1 MVLEMIGVTGA
12 GMYFVGRPKKSKLLR
27 HKRRGPKQELVMP
40 FTGGGRAQ
48 QMKEFSADNVGA
60 KSQRKILNDR
70 NMNVSLVS
78 MALAGAGNVFYPPLT
93 LLSLPGIAYITQFA
107 IREAWRSLARDRR
120 LTVDSLSALMK
131 ILLVVNGYF
140 FIASFSVFMFSLNR
154 KLLDK
159 ISDDS
164 KKNIIDVF
172 KQQPSSVWVLA
183 GDVEREIPFEQLKS
197 GDIVVVG
204 AGGTIPVD
212 GVIADGSASVDQH
225 ILTGESQPAEKGQGD
240 EVFALTLV
248 LAGRICIEVR
258 ETGERTTAAQI
269 ANILNNTISTK
280 TDVQLWSKEI
290 SDRTVLPTFAL
301 GAIAFP
307 FLGRTGALGLV
318 NSHFKYR
325 ATIASS
331 IGVLNYLDK
340 ASHHGILVKDGH
352 TFEVL
357 KNVDTLVFDK
367 TGTLTEEQ
375 PTVETIHA
383 LGELNEQEV
392 LRLAAAAETRQRHPI
407 ARAISDK
414 AAAMGVELPEI
425 EEAAYKVGYGLTVGV
440 EGKLVRVGS
449 LRFMREEG
457 VAIPPSLYATQERC
471 HERGSPMVAVASGD
485 TVVGAIELMATVRAG
500 TRAIIRELVEQC
512 GVQST
517 YIISGDHEA
526 PTRRL
531 AEELGIDGYFAE
543 VLPEKKGE
551 LVAGLRRSGK
561 SVCYIGDGINDAIAL
576 QEADVSISIRG
587 ASTVATDSAQIVLMD
602 QTLERLPYLFKMGRR
617 FSGHMRQVTTVVMIP
632 SLVSAGGALFFP
644 KLALIQSL
652 FFPQIGLLLGIA
664 AALRPVV
671 GTQEDGKT

>member
-12 GMYFVGRPKKSKLLR
+12 GMYIVGRPKKSKLLR
-27 HKRRGPKQELVMP
+27 QKRRGPKKDLVMP
-40 FTGGGRAQ
+40 FTGSAREQ
-48 QMKEFSADNVGA
+48 QIKEFSADNVEG
-60 KSQRKILNDR
+60 KSQRKKLNDR
-70 NMNVSLVS
+70 NMNVALVS

-107 IREAWRSLARDRR
+107 IREGLRSLMRDRK
-120 LTVDSLSALMK
+120 LTVDSLSAIMK
-131 ILLVVNGYF
+131 ILLVANGYF
-140 FIASFSVFMFSLNR
+140 FFASFSVFMFCLNR

-172 KQQPSSVWVLA
+172 KQQPSTVWVLA
-183 GDVEREIPFEQLKS
+183 GGVEFEIPFEQLKR
-197 GDIVVVG
+197 GDVVVVG
-204 AGGTIPVD
+204 AGGVIPVD
-212 GVIADGSASVDQH
+212 GVIADGTASVDQH

-248 LAGRICIEVR
+248 LAGKILVDVR
-258 ETGERTTAAQI
+258 ETGERTTAAEI

-290 SDRTVLPTFAL
+290 SDRTVLPTFVLGVIAL
-301 GAIAFP
+301 P

-325 ATIASS
+325 ATIASA

-357 KNVDTLVFDK
+357 KTVDTLVFDK

-375 PTVETIHA
+375 PTVASIHA
-383 LGELNEQEV
+383 IGGVSEEEV
-392 LRLAAAAETRQRHPI
+392 LRLAAGAETRQRHPI
-407 ARAISDK
+407 ARAILDR
-414 AAAMGVELPEI
+414 AEAMGLQLPVV
-425 EEAAYKVGYGLTVGV
+425 EEAAYKVGYGLTVGI
-440 EGKLVRVGS
+440 EGKVVRVGS
-449 LRFMREEG
+449 LRFLREEG
-457 VAIPPSLYATQERC
+457 IPTPQSLNAVQERC
-471 HERGSPMVAVASGD
+471 HERGSPMVAVANGD

-500 TRAIIRELVEQC
+500 TRAIIRELVEHC

-543 VLPEKKGE
+543 VLPEEKGG

-587 ASTVATDSAQIVLMD
+587 ASTVATDSAQIILMD

-617 FSGHMRQVTTVVMIP
+617 FNGHMRQVVTVVMIP
-632 SLVSAGGALFFP
+632 TLVSAGAAILFP
-644 KLALIQSL
+644 QLALIQSV
-652 FFPQIGLLLGIA
+652 FFPQIGLLAGIA
-664 AALRPVV
+664 TAMRPGV
-671 GTQEDGKT
+671 GSQRGKRS

>member
-1 MVLEMIGVTGA
+1 MVLEMIGATGA
-12 GMYFVGRPKKSKLLR
+12 GIYLVGRPKKSKLLR
-27 HKRRGPKQELVMP
+27 HKRRGPKQERVMP
-40 FTGGGRAQ
+40 FTGGVREQ
-48 QMKEFSADNVGA
+48 QIKEFSADNIGA
-60 KSQRKILNDR
+60 KSQRKKLNDR

-78 MALAGAGNVFYPPLT
+78 MALAGAGNVFYPPMA

-107 IREAWRSLARDRR
+107 VREGWRSLARDRK

-131 ILLVVNGYF
+131 VLLVANGYLF
-140 FIASFSVFMFSLNR
+140 FASFSVFMFSLNR

-164 KKNIIDVF
+164 KKNIVDVF
-172 KQQPSSVWVLA
+172 KQQPSTVWVLE
-183 GDVEREIPFEQLKS
+183 GEVELEIPFERLKA
-197 GDIVVVG
+197 GDVVVVG
-204 AGGTIPVD
+204 AGGVIPVD

-225 ILTGESQPAEKGQGD
+225 ILTGESQPAEKGEGD
-240 EVFALTLV
+240 EVFALTIV
-248 LAGRICIEVR
+248 LSGKVRIDVR

-269 ANILNNTISTK
+269 ANILNNTISTR

-307 FLGRTGALGLV
+307 FVGRTGALGFV

-325 ATIASS
+325 ATIASA

-375 PTVETIHA
+375 PTVGTIHV
-383 LGELNEQEV
+383 LGETSEQEV
-392 LRLAAAAETRQRHPI
+392 LRLAAAAETKQRHPI
-407 ARAISDK
+407 ARAVLAK
-414 AAAMGVELPEI
+414 AAELALELPDI
-425 EEAAYKVGYGLTVGV
+425 EDAAYKVGYGLTVGV

-457 VAIPPSLYATQERC
+457 VVVPPSLYATQERC

-500 TRAIIRELVEQC
+500 TRAIIQELVEQC
-512 GVQST
+512 GVEAT

-531 AEELGIDGYFAE
+531 AKELGIGGYFAE
-543 VLPEKKGE
+543 VLPEAKGG

-587 ASTVATDSAQIVLMD
+587 ASTVATDSAQIILMD

-617 FSGHMRQVTTVVMIP
+617 FTGHMRQVVAVVMIP

-644 KLALIQSL
+644 KLALIQSV
-652 FFPQIGLLLGIA
+652 FFPQIGLLSGIA
-664 AALRPVV
+664 AALRPMV
-671 GTQEDGKT
+671 GTQEGGKT